1 MKRNNFLLILLLL
14 ALIVPEAFGQ
24 SAKLRRAERY
34 MSDLNYTAAKD
45 LYERI
50 LQRRDNTEAKI
61 NLAECYRMMG
71 DPAGAELWYGQVVG
85 LEEAQPI
92 HKLYYGMALQ
102 RNGKTDQAKPWFQA
116 YADANPSDSRG
127 QNLLRSCS
135 MVEELTKKNAGIYQV
150 RNLPNVNTGND
161 DFSPYYSSMD
171 SMLIFASDRQNSA
184 SVKRQH
190 TWTGSPFNELYAS
203 KVSNPSQVLGNE
215 SFEEAKRFSKEINS
229 RYHDAAVTFSPD
241 GKEIYYTRNNL
252 VGKRK
257 LGKDGEGVTRLKIYF
272 SNKEDGGA
280 WSAPQT
286 LPFDSD
292 EYSVAHP
299 TLSKDGSKL
308 YFTSDMPGGYG
319 GMDLYVSN
327 YEDGR
332 WGPPTNLGNKIN
344 TEGHEIFP
352 VLQGDYLYFASDGHA
367 GLGGLDLYKARWDEE
382 ALRLGDP
389 ENLGAP
395 MNTNDDDHG
404 LVLNSDGTFGYFSSN
419 RHGGVGGDD
428 IYSFVKIAAPVEVF
442 VFDVTNGK
450 PLRNAMVSHSCVP
463 GSVAT
468 DQEGMAR
475 FEVKLNSCCDYT
487 AVLEGY
493 ESASKEGC
501 TAGLTN
507 VPVRLEIPLKPLVQI
522 VLRGVV
528 YDVDTD
534 GPVEGATV
542 TVRSDEDPEL
552 MQSVTTDSLGRYQF
566 NLRRGF
572 IYKAKAEKP
581 NYLSFQLDSTS
592 TVGIMVD
599 TIMEA
604 DLGLQ
609 STIADGRSRRDVE
622 ADEEFKEG
630 AFDRPQG
637 DGKVPG
643 GRAKEEKPGQGKT
656 KGDLAGQGKSPTPGK
671 STGFQ
676 VVPVERQAGEP
687 VAFLLHIYYDF
698 DRSEIR
704 DEALPELE
712 KLLKMLQD
720 NPNLII
726 ELASHTDARGS
737 HRYNKRLSQRR
748 AESVVDW
755 LMGKGISL
763 DRLVPRGYGETMP
776 VNDCVNAVPCDE
788 RKHQLNR
795 RTEFRI
801 LGCIGCVDPDK
812 SKISEPNSNP
822 RVDKCR
828 NCPF

>member
-1 MKRNNFLLILLLL
+1 MKRNNSLLVLFLLAVAIPG
-14 ALIVPEAFGQ
+14 VFGQ
-24 SAKLRRAERY
+24 SAKLRRAQKY
-34 MSDLNYTAAKD
+34 MNDLNYTAAKD

-50 LQRRDNTEAKI
+50 LQRRDVAEAKI

-85 LEEAQPI
+85 LDEAQPI

-116 YADANPSDSRG
+116 YVDANPSDARG

-135 MVEELTKKNAGIYQV
+135 MIPELTQKNAGIYQV
-150 RNLPNVNTGND
+150 RNLPSVNTGND
-161 DFSPYYSSMD
+161 DFSPYYSTLD
-171 SMLIFASDRQNSA
+171 SLLIFASDRQNSA

-203 KVSNPSQVLGNE
+203 KVSNPSNVLGSE
-215 SFEEAKRFSKEINS
+215 SFEEAKRYSKDINS

-252 VGKRK
+252 VGKRR

-272 SNKEDGGA
+272 SQKEENDS

-319 GMDLYVSN
+319 GMDLYVSEF
-327 YEDGR
+327 EDGK

-352 VLQGDYLYFASDGHA
+352 VLQGDYLFFASDGHA
-367 GLGGLDLYKARWDEE
+367 GLGGLDLYKAKWDAE

-395 MNTNDDDHG
+395 MNSHDDDHG
-404 LVLNSDGTFGYFSSN
+404 LVLNQEGAFGYFSSN

-450 PLRNAMVSHSCVP
+450 PLRNVTVSHSCVP
-463 GSVAT
+463 GATAT
-468 DQEGMAR
+468 DQEGIAR

-487 AVLEGY
+487 AALEGY
-493 ESASKEGC
+493 ESGTKEGC

-507 VPVRLEIPLKPLVQI
+507 VPVRVEIPLKPLVQI
-522 VLRGVV
+522 VLRGEV

-534 GPVEGATV
+534 GPVQGATV

-552 MQSVTTDSLGRYQF
+552 TQSVTTDSLGRYQF

-581 NYLSFQLDSTS
+581 NYLSFQVDSIS
-592 TVGIMVD
+592 TVGILVD
-599 TIMEA
+599 TVMEA

-609 STIADGRSRRDVE
+609 STIADGRSRREVE
-622 ADEEFKEG
+622 EDEEFKEG
-630 AFDRPQG
+630 AFDRPPG
-637 DGKVPG
+637 EGKVPG
-643 GRAKEEKPGQGKT
+643 GRAKDQQPGQGKA
-656 KGDLAGQGKSPTPGK
+656 KDDQAGQGKSPAPGK
-671 STGFQ
+671 SPGFQ
-676 VVPVERQAGEP
+676 VVPVERPAGEP
-687 VAFLLHIYYDF
+687 IAFLLHIYYDF

-755 LMGKGISL
+755 LMEKGISL

-776 VNDCVNAVPCDE
+776 VNDCVNSVPCDE

-812 SKISEPNSNP
+812 SRISQPNTNP
-822 RVDKCR
+822 KVDKCK

>member
-1 MKRNNFLLILLLL
+1 MRRNNFLLVLFLVVI
-14 ALIVPEAFGQ
+14 AIPGVFGQ
-24 SAKLRRAERY
+24 TAKLRRAQKY
-34 MSDLNYTAAKD
+34 MNDLNYTAAKD

-50 LQRRDNTEAKI
+50 LQRRDNAEAKI

-71 DPAGAELWYGQVVG
+71 DPSGAELWYGQVVG
-85 LEEAQPI
+85 LEEAQPV

-102 RNGKTDQAKPWFQA
+102 RNGKTDQAKSWFQA
-116 YADANPSDSRG
+116 YVDANPTDSRG
-127 QNLLRSCS
+127 QNLLRSCD
-135 MVEELTKKNAGIYQV
+135 MVDELTQKNAGIYQV
-150 RNLPNVNTGND
+150 RNLPTVNSSND
-161 DFSPYYSSMD
+161 DFSPYYAVMD

-190 TWTGSPFNELYAS
+190 TWTGSPFNELYSS
-203 KVSNPSQVLGNE
+203 KVSNPSNVLGSE
-215 SFEEAKRFSKEINS
+215 VFEEANRFSKDINS

-241 GKEIYYTRNNL
+241 GNEIYYTRNNL

-272 SNKEDGGA
+272 SQKEGSGS
-280 WSAPQT
+280 WSAPSI

-299 TLSKDGSKL
+299 TLSNDGSKL
-308 YFTSDMPGGYG
+308 YFSSDMPGGFG
-319 GMDLYVSN
+319 GMDLYVSEF
-327 YEDGR
+327 EDGK

-352 VLQGDYLYFASDGHA
+352 VLQGEYLYFASDGHA

-395 MNTNDDDHG
+395 MNSNDDDHG
-404 LVLNSDGTFGYFSSN
+404 LVLNQEGTFGYFSSN
-419 RHGGVGGDD
+419 RYGGVGGDD

-442 VFDVTNGK
+442 VFDVTTGK
-450 PLRNAMVSHSCVP
+450 ALRNVTVSHSCVP
-463 GSVAT
+463 GSAMT
-468 DQEGMAR
+468 DQEGIAR
-475 FEVKLNSCCDYT
+475 FEVKLNSCCDYM
-487 AVLEGY
+487 AALEGY

-507 VPVRLEIPLKPLVQI
+507 VPVRVEIPLKPLVQI

-528 YDVDTD
+528 YDVDSD
-534 GPVEGATV
+534 RPVEGALV

-552 MQSVTTDSLGRYQF
+552 TQTMLTDSLGRYQV

-572 IYKAKAEKP
+572 VFNAKAEKP
-581 NYLSFQLDSTS
+581 NYLSFQVDSIS
-592 TVGIMVD
+592 TVGILVD
-599 TIMEA
+599 TIIEA

-609 STIADGRSRRDVE
+609 STIADGRNRRELEGDQ
-622 ADEEFKEG
+622 EFKEG

-637 DGKVPG
+637 DEKAQ
-643 GRAKEEKPGQGKT
+643 GRRDRDQQV
-656 KGDLAGQGKSPTPGK
+656 GQGKSREEDQLVEGNPPSVKSPG
-671 STGFQ
+671 FP
-676 VVPVERQAGEP
+676 VVPVERPAGEP
-687 VAFLLHIYYDF
+687 IAFLLHIYYDF

-755 LMGKGISL
+755 LMEEGIGL

-776 VNDCVNAVPCDE
+776 VNDCVNSVPCDE
-788 RKHQLNR
+788 KKHQLNR

-812 SKISEPNSNP
+812 ARISQPNSDP